1 MAANTLTSKLTLL
14 VTSLLQNTVGVAS
27 VMANAEVSPSVALA
41 DGTDAN
47 EADLMYSNTV
57 TLVAEGTEDY
67 DLAGA
72 AMLDIFGVAVAF
84 ARIKAIVIIA
94 AAANINDV
102 VLGGAAANQFYG
114 PFGAAADTIAV
125 RPGGLLAMVAP
136 DAVGWPVTAAS
147 ADILRV
153 AAGGTTTGVTFDI
166 VIIGAS
172 A

>member
-14 VTSLLQNTVGVAS
+14 VASLLQNTVGVAS
-27 VMANAEVSPSVALA
+27 VNANAEASPMVSLA
-41 DGTDAN
+41 NGTDAN
-47 EADLMYSNTV
+47 EADLLFSNTV
-57 TLVAEGTEDY
+57 TLSAEATLDY

-94 AAANINDV
+94 SSANVNDV
-102 VLGGAAANQFYG
+102 ILGGAAAAQFYG
-114 PFGAAADTIAV
+114 PFGAATDTIAV
-125 RPGGLLAMVAP
+125 RPGGLLVLAAP
-136 DAVGWPVTAAS
+136 DAVGWPVTPTT

-153 AAGGTTTGVTFDI
+153 AAGGTGTGVTFDI

>member
-1 MAANTLTSKLTLL
+1 MAANTLVSKLTLL
-14 VTSLLQNTVGVAS
+14 VSSLLQNTVGIAPVIAS
-27 VMANAEVSPSVALA
+27 AEASPMISLANGDGA
-41 DGTDAN
+41 D
-47 EADLMYSNTV
+47 EADLMFSNTV
-57 TLVAEGTEDY
+57 TLSASATLDY

-94 AAANINDV
+94 LAANTNDV

-114 PFGAAADTIAV
+114 PFGAAADTIAC
-125 RPGGLLAMVAP
+125 RPGGLLVLACP
-136 DAVGWPVTAAS
+136 DAVGWVVTPTT

-153 AAGGTTTGVTFDI
+153 ANSAGGTGVTFDI